1 MEVRRKRPT
10 RHFFLLRNPYKTSI
24 FKLNNNVKLGVMPMH
39 NTVSFNHLNSWV
51 PYNKQNPDPIDE
63 YFECMVECNE
73 GDRTCALE
81 CRTLLG

>member
-1 MEVRRKRPT
+1 M
-10 RHFFLLRNPYKTSI
+10 
-24 FKLNNNVKLGVMPMH
+24 KLGVMPMH

>member
-1 MEVRRKRPT
+1 
-10 RHFFLLRNPYKTSI
+10 
-24 FKLNNNVKLGVMPMH
+24 MPMH

-51 PYNKQNPDPIDE
+51 PYNKKNPDPIDE